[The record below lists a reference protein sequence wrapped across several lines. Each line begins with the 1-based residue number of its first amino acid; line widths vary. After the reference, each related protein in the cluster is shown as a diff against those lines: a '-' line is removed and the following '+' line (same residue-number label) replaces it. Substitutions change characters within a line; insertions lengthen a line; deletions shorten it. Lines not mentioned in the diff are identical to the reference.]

1 MAFLLEEIQVT
12 FLLFRKNSKSSMFLF
27 NKQDRQNV
35 ENFVQIL

>member
-12 FLLFRKNSKSSMFLF
+12 FLLFRENSKCSMFLF

>member
-1 MAFLLEEIQVT
+1 MAFLLEEMQVT
-12 FLLFRKNSKSSMFLF
+12 FLLFRENSKSSMFLF